1 MSNLISRDDAVKAIM
16 SEPMNEPK
24 YPIWF
29 ANKIKALPSATI
41 SFDFSKLSSGQLYD
55 IRRLKANASADRL
68 KGQWEYCEHAG
79 ISDVWKCNQC
89 GEWMF
94 GKTNFCPFCGAD
106 MRSEDDD

>member
-1 MSNLISRDDAVKAIM
+1 MSNLISRDDAVKTIM

-29 ANKIKALPSATI
+29 ANKIKALPSA
-41 SFDFSKLSSGQLYD
+41 
-55 IRRLKANASADRL
+55 DRP
-68 KGQWEYCEHAG
+68 KGKWEYCEHAG

-106 MRSEDDD
+106 MRGDKQDD

>member
-24 YPIWF
+24 YPAWF
-29 ANKIKALPSATI
+29 ADKIKSLPSA
-41 SFDFSKLSSGQLYD
+41 
-55 IRRLKANASADRL
+55 DRP

-106 MRSEDDD
+106 MRGGDDD